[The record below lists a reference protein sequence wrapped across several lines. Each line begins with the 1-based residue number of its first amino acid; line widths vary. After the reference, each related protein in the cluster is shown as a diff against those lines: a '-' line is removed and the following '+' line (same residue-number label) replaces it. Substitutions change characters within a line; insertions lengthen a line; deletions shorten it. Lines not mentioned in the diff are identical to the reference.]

1 MHYCSIHLSNA
12 VCRNGLRMVFFFF
25 PGGVS
30 PVVLVVAKGEG
41 KGGGSSLVKGREG
54 ERESERES
62 SMIMNEIIGP
72 FL

>member
-1 MHYCSIHLSNA
+1 
-12 VCRNGLRMVFFFF
+12 VVFFFF

-54 ERESERES
+54 ERE
-62 SMIMNEIIGP
+62 
-72 FL
+72 

>member
-12 VCRNGLRMVFFFF
+12 VCRISLRMVFFFF

-54 ERESERES
+54 ERESN
-62 SMIMNEIIGP
+62 MIMNEIIGH

>member
-1 MHYCSIHLSNA
+1 
-12 VCRNGLRMVFFFF
+12 MVFFFF

-54 ERESERES
+54 ERES
-62 SMIMNEIIGP
+62 SMIMNEIIGH